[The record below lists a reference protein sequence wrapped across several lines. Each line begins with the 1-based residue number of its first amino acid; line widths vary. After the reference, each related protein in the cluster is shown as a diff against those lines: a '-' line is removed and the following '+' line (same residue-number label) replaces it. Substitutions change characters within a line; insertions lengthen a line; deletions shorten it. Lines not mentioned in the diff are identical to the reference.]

1 MREKIESSKA
11 MATAIALCRPQ
22 AAYASPATLKTPF
35 GAALG
40 ESIEAET
47 AMGGAA
53 LAAESA
59 CAALSVAL
67 EASASGAR
75 AYVAIESE
83 HALALAEAV
92 RTAADL
98 GLPIVMT
105 LVGRA
110 SGGSAH
116 DDQTDAMALRQSG
129 WIQLFPATGAEAAD
143 LHVLAFRLAEELS
156 VPVMV
161 CLEGVLV
168 AEAVEPFDVPAKATV
183 AAFLTPSEQGARLDA
198 KGPIAIGEADS
209 EGACTEARYL
219 QYYWRRIA
227 LGLIERLMSEYERLA
242 GRPPRGPLRRHR
254 TDGARI
260 LVVAMGAVASAA
272 RQAIDLMRAEGAEIG
287 LLTLVVY
294 RPFPSEA
301 LSDALADARDVVVID
316 RAVDVGMGGPLAA
329 DVALALAA
337 LARPPRLH
345 SAIVGLGGRPV
356 PKASLVELFRE
367 AASRPWE
374 GAHFLDLDARVVGR
388 AIHGRGKARRP
399 APPVEPLAA
408 DVEKEPVAREPR

>member
-11 MATAIALCRPQ
+11 MARAIALCRPR
-22 AAYASPATLKTPF
+22 AACASPATLKTPF

-40 ESIEAET
+40 DRIEAET
-47 AMGGAA
+47 PMSGAF

-59 CAALSVAL
+59 CAALSVAV
-67 EASASGAR
+67 EASVSGAR
-75 AYVAIESE
+75 AYVAAESE
-83 HALALAEAV
+83 YALALAEAV
-92 RTAADL
+92 RNAADL

-110 SGGSAH
+110 SDAPVH

-156 VPVMV
+156 VPVMI
-161 CLEGVLV
+161 CLEGALV
-168 AEAVEPFDVPAKATV
+168 AEAVEPVDVPAKATV
-183 AAFLTPSEQGARLDA
+183 AAFLTPCEQGARLDP
-198 KGPIAIGEADS
+198 KGPIAIGEAD
-209 EGACTEARYL
+209 GVRVYTEARYL

-227 LGLIERLMSEYERLA
+227 LGLIERLMDEFERLA
-242 GRPPRGPLRRHR
+242 GRPAGGPLRRHR

-260 LVVAMGAVASAA
+260 LVVAMGAVAGAA
-272 RQAIDLMRAEGAEIG
+272 REAIDAMRAEGAEIG
-287 LLTLVVY
+287 LVTLIVF

-301 LSDALADARDVVVID
+301 LREALADARDVVVID

-356 PKASLVELFRE
+356 PKDSLVELFRE

-388 AIHGRGKARRP
+388 AIHRRGKAPRP
-399 APPVEPLAA
+399 APPVEPPVA
-408 DVEKEPVAREPR
+408 DVEKEQLARQPR